1 MKVLVRKVLVMN
13 QQGVPYEMSPARY
26 QLVHEL
32 KKRKYETYVFNWGK
46 ILRDENWKD
55 IDHYANT
62 RSSSI
67 KELRK
72 KIIKI
77 NPEYIIA
84 TTDNDIKILFPL
96 LWFLKETLF
105 IYYNLEIFTPE
116 REQGR
121 HQNKNALIYSIS
133 WKTGYL
139 INKTKEIVFT
149 KKCKLFT
156 IQDSLRKMVSIKYF
170 IRHPKTL
177 LIPNSYIYIAEDCIE
192 IGSSGM
198 VYSGILT
205 RFRMEPLVK
214 QLQNLPDLALAFLGK
229 SDQWSREQFAKLQ
242 SVNPNIELYEQ
253 SLPAKEH
260 LELLKKY
267 AVGVVWYDHSKDEN
281 EENIGLSSGKLF
293 RHLSIGQPVIVSD
306 SPGLSKIV
314 RKYKLGIV
322 ISSMSEL
329 PNAYEDIMG
338 NYSQYQN
345 NIRSIYKIRFDYE
358 KRIRP
363 LLNEIEDLYQI
374 LN

>member
-1 MKVLVRKVLVMN
+1 MKVLAKKVLIMN

-46 ILRDENWKD
+46 ILHDENWKD
-55 IDHYANT
+55 IDCYINT
-62 RSSSI
+62 FRFSA
-67 KELRK
+67 KELQQ

-96 LWFLKETLF
+96 LWLMKESLF

-121 HQNKNALIYSIS
+121 HQNKNALMYSIS
-133 WKTGYL
+133 WRMGYL
-139 INKTKEIVFT
+139 INKTKEIIYT

-156 IQDSLRKMVSIKYF
+156 IQDSLRKTVSSKYF
-170 IRHPKTL
+170 IRHSKTL
-177 LIPNSYIYIAEDCIE
+177 LIPNSYTYNAKDCVE

-205 RFRMEPLVK
+205 RFRMEPLMK
-214 QLQNLPDLALAFLGK
+214 QLQNMQKLSLAFCGK
-229 SDQWSREQFAKLQ
+229 SDQWSRKQFKKLQ

-253 SLPAKEH
+253 SLPPKEH
-260 LELLKKY
+260 LEFLKKY
-267 AVGVVWYDHSKDEN
+267 AVGVVWYDYSKDEN
-281 EENIGLSSGKLF
+281 EDNIGLSSGKLF
-293 RHLSIGQPVIVSD
+293 RHLSIEQPVIVSN
-306 SPGLSKIV
+306 SPGLSGIV
-314 RKYKLGIV
+314 SKYKLGIV
-322 ISSMSEL
+322 IRSISEL
-329 PNAYEDIMG
+329 TKAYEDIMI

-345 NIRSIYKIRFDYE
+345 NIRRIYQNKFDYAKLIQPFLDE
-358 KRIRP
+358 M
-363 LLNEIEDLYQI
+363 EDMY
-374 LN
+374 

>member
-1 MKVLVRKVLVMN
+1 
-13 QQGVPYEMSPARY
+13 
-26 QLVHEL
+26 
-32 KKRKYETYVFNWGK
+32 
-46 ILRDENWKD
+46 
-55 IDHYANT
+55 
-62 RSSSI
+62 
-67 KELRK
+67 
-72 KIIKI
+72 
-77 NPEYIIA
+77 
-84 TTDNDIKILFPL
+84 
-96 LWFLKETLF
+96 
-105 IYYNLEIFTPE
+105 
-116 REQGR
+116 
-121 HQNKNALIYSIS
+121 
-133 WKTGYL
+133 
-139 INKTKEIVFT
+139 
-149 KKCKLFT
+149 
-156 IQDSLRKMVSIKYF
+156 
-170 IRHPKTL
+170 
-177 LIPNSYIYIAEDCIE
+177 
-192 IGSSGM
+192 M

-363 LLNEIEDLYQI
+363 LLNEMEDLYQI